1 MLAITR
7 RYSREFVAGGC
18 DGSLPQKLVD
28 DRGALP
34 ATDSAAKP
42 NLKPVVTRP
51 SVGPPVSL
59 QLVEPGVYESLLTA
73 RLKQLLEA
81 SVDQV
86 ADLKDVDQAEQPQV
100 IARHLAKL
108 IERALASARTP
119 EARITLARDI
129 LSVLP
134 DPDAVQEALDD
145 GDSDRVQRLN
155 AVMPA
160 GITDSSRYVRPATP
174 FSDTALMTNARE
186 EPTLAAELRAEL
198 ASADQVD
205 LLLAFVK
212 WQGVRLLE
220 YELSELKRRNVPL
233 RVITTTYLGATDAR
247 ALDALVND
255 FGAEV
260 RINYEI
266 NRTRLHAKAWMLHR
280 KTGFHT
286 AYVGSS
292 NLSHSALVDGLE
304 WNVRLSAVS
313 TPHLLDKFRATFESY
328 WEGRDFEPYR
338 PAEDSEKLRRALE
351 VAAGKKVSEQV
362 VITLSGLE
370 VQPKPFQAEML
381 EQLDAERQLHDR
393 HRNLIVAATGT
404 GKTVIAGLDYRRLR
418 QQYGRD
424 LRLLFVAHRKEIL
437 LQSRRMYQEV
447 LTESTFG
454 ELLVDGEEPT
464 RWRHVFA
471 SIQSL
476 SEARLNDIKPD
487 HFDVV
492 IVDEFHHA
500 EAKSYRRLLD
510 HVAPIELLGLTAT
523 PERADGVDV
532 RDFFGGRVA
541 AELRLWDALDQQ
553 LLCPF
558 HYFGIYDPTEIER
571 VAWRRGGYD
580 ASELSAIYTGN
591 DARTRIVL
599 KELRDKIGD
608 LSEMR
613 ALGFCVSVE
622 HARYMAERFNDAGI
636 RSRALS
642 AGTSSRDR
650 RDALADLRNG
660 ELKAIFAVDLF
671 NEGLDI
677 PDIDTVLF
685 LRPTESATVFLQQL
699 GRGLRSAPGKTVLT
713 ALDFVGHQRKEFR
726 FDQRFRAMT
735 GLSRKELTRQVQHG
749 FPFLPSGS
757 QIVLDPVARDVVLE
771 NIRQQV
777 TPRWAALVSELRSLP
792 DADLAMFL
800 DESGRE
806 IDDILR
812 KDKSWTTLRREAGL
826 LDAPPGHRES
836 ELVKRVRA
844 VAHVDDKL
852 RRDEYLRLLRS
863 AEEPAG
869 AVESRLAEMLFFSL
883 FPNGG
888 GYGNAADA
896 LRELRDQPVF
906 DELRQVIDIG
916 FGAAHRPT
924 TPLPDLLPEL
934 RDVPLAVHA
943 SYSREEILAAVGWT
957 AQGRTPNTM
966 REGVAWCPD
975 INTDVLLVTLKK
987 ADTDYSP
994 TTMYRDFAIS
1004 PELFHWESQSTTA
1017 ATSPTGE
1024 RYVNHRRAGTNVLL
1038 FVRETK
1044 TNSLGAS
1051 PYVFLGPADYVSHE
1065 GSRPMA
1071 VTWRLR
1077 RPMPME
1083 IFLASRAAVA

>member
-1 MLAITR
+1 
-7 RYSREFVAGGC
+7 
-18 DGSLPQKLVD
+18 
-28 DRGALP
+28 
-34 ATDSAAKP
+34 
-42 NLKPVVTRP
+42 
-51 SVGPPVSL
+51 
-59 QLVEPGVYESLLTA
+59 VELGVYESLLTE
-73 RLKQLLEA
+73 RLHKMLAA

-86 ADLKDVDQAEQPQV
+86 PDVTDVDEAEQPQ
-100 IARHLAKL
+100 ILTRHLAGL
-108 IERALASARTP
+108 IQRVLTTARTT
-119 EARITLARDI
+119 EARNALVRDI

-134 DPDAVQEALDD
+134 EGDALQEVPFEAE
-145 GDSDRVQRLN
+145 SDRIKRLD

-160 GITDSSRYVRPATP
+160 GITDVSRYARPATP
-174 FSDTALMTNARE
+174 LSDTALMTNARD

-198 ASADQVD
+198 ASADKVD

-220 YELSELKRRNVPL
+220 YELAELRRRGVPL

-247 ALDALVND
+247 ALDALVNE

-266 NRTRLHAKAWMLHR
+266 NQTRLHAKAWMLHR
-280 KTGFHT
+280 DTGFHT

-328 WEGRDFEPYR
+328 WEARDFEPYR
-338 PAEDSEKLRRALE
+338 PATDAEKLRQALE
-351 VAAGKKVSEQV
+351 AASGKKQSDRLV
-362 VITLSGLE
+362 VTLSGLE

-404 GKTVIAGLDYRRLR
+404 GKTVIAALDYRRLR
-418 QQYGRD
+418 ETHGRK
-424 LRLLFVAHRKEIL
+424 LSLLFVAHRKEIL

-447 LTESTFG
+447 LTEPTFG
-454 ELLVDGEEPT
+454 ELLVDGDEPT
-464 RWRHVFA
+464 KWRHVFA

-476 SEARLNDIKPD
+476 SEARLNRIKPD

-558 HYFGIYDPTEIER
+558 HYFGIYDPTEIDK

-580 ASELSAIYTGN
+580 AIELSAVYTGN

-599 KELRDKIGD
+599 KELRDKVDDVSRI
-608 LSEMR
+608 R

-622 HARYMAERFNDAGI
+622 HARYMAERFSAAGI
-636 RSRALS
+636 PSRALS
-642 AGTSSRDR
+642 AETSSVDR
-650 RDALADLRNG
+650 RDALADLRTG
-660 ELKAIFAVDLF
+660 DLKAIFAVDLF

-735 GLSRKELTRQVQHG
+735 GLSRKDLARQVEHG

-777 TPRWAALVSELRSLP
+777 TPRWAALVSEVRGLP
-792 DADLAMFL
+792 DSDLAGFL
-800 DESGRE
+800 DASGRE
-806 IDDILR
+806 LADVLR
-812 KDKSWTTLRREAGL
+812 NNKSWTKLRREAGL
-826 LDAPPGHRES
+826 LKSPPGHREDD
-836 ELVKRVRA
+836 LVKRVRA
-844 VAHVDDKL
+844 VAHVDDRL
-852 RRDEYLRLLRS
+852 RRDEYVSILRS
-863 AEEPAG
+863 AEESAG
-869 AVESRLAEMLFFSL
+869 PVESRLAEMLFFSL

-888 GYGNAADA
+888 GYENAADA
-896 LRELRDQPVF
+896 LWELRDQPVF

-924 TPLPDLLPEL
+924 TPLGDLLPAL
-934 RDVPLAVHA
+934 ADVPLAVHA
-943 SYSREEILAAVGWT
+943 SYSREEILAGVGWT
-957 AQGRTPNTM
+957 SQGRTPSTM
-966 REGVAWCPD
+966 REGVAWCAD
-975 INTDVLLVTLKK
+975 INSDVLLITLKK
-987 ADTDYSP
+987 TDTDYSP

-1004 PELFHWESQSTTA
+1004 PELFHWESQSTTTA
-1017 ATSPTGE
+1017 ASPTGQ
-1024 RYVNHRRAGTNVLL
+1024 RYVNHRKNGTNVLL

-1044 TNSLGAS
+1044 TNALGAS
-1051 PYVFLGPADYVSHE
+1051 PYVFLGPADYVRHE
-1065 GSRPMA
+1065 GDRPMA

-1077 RPMPME
+1077 QSMPTE